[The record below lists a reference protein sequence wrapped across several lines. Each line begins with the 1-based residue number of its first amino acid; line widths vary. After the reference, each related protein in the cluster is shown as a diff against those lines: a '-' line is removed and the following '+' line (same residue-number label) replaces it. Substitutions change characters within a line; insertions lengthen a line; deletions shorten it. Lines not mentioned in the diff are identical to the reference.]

1 MIYLLD
7 TNIVSYWMRGDEK
20 FISKIKSHKPSE
32 LSICTV
38 TLAEIYYGIEKSP
51 VKKKERRNKIERI
64 SSQLEIHS
72 FDELAA
78 RKYSII
84 RSQLEKDGL
93 AISER
98 DLQIASIA
106 MANKLIVV
114 TRTRRNFLFSSS
126 LKGSVSSIRPAA
138 FQASG
143 WVET

>member
-20 FISKIKSHKPSE
+20 LINKIKNHKPSE

-51 VKKKERRNKIERI
+51 VKKKERRHKIERI
-64 SSQLEIHS
+64 SSQLEIYP

-84 RSQLEKDGL
+84 RSQLEKDGSV
-93 AISER
+93 ISER

-114 TRTRRNFLFSSS
+114 THNIKEFDRIVKLEVEDWATDSS
-126 LKGSVSSIRPAA
+126 R
-138 FQASG
+138 
-143 WVET
+143 

>member
-20 FISKIKSHKPSE
+20 LIRKIKSRKPSE

-51 VKKKERRNKIERI
+51 VKMKVRRNKIERL

-72 FDELAA
+72 FDELSV
-78 RKYSII
+78 RKYAMI
-84 RSQLEKDGL
+84 RNQLEKIGL
-93 AISER
+93 VISER

-114 TRTRRNFLFSSS
+114 THNIKEFKRIVKLE
-126 LKGSVSSIRPAA
+126 
-138 FQASG
+138 
-143 WVET
+143 VEDWATD

>member
-20 FISKIKSHKPSE
+20 LISKIKNRKPSE

-64 SSQLEIHS
+64 SSQLEIHA

-78 RKYSII
+78 RKYAII

-93 AISER
+93 VISAR

-106 MANKLIVV
+106 MANKLIAV
-114 TRTRRNFLFSSS
+114 THNVKEFKRVAKLE
-126 LKGSVSSIRPAA
+126 
-138 FQASG
+138 
-143 WVET
+143 VEDWATD

>member
-20 FISKIKSHKPSE
+20 LINKIKSHKPSE
-32 LSICTV
+32 LSICTI
-38 TLAEIYYGIEKSP
+38 TLAEIYYGIERSL

-64 SSQLEIHS
+64 HSHLEIYP

-84 RSQLEKDGL
+84 RTQLEKDGIV
-93 AISER
+93 ISER

-114 TRTRRNFLFSSS
+114 THNVKEF
-126 LKGSVSSIRPAA
+126 IRIANLD
-138 FQASG
+138 
-143 WVET
+143 VEDWAKEPSR

>member
-20 FISKIKSHKPSE
+20 LINKIKNHKPSE

-51 VKKKERRNKIERI
+51 VKKKERRHKIERI
-64 SSQLEIHS
+64 SSQLEIYP

-84 RSQLEKDGL
+84 RSQLEKDGSV
-93 AISER
+93 ISAR

-114 TRTRRNFLFSSS
+114 THNIKEFDRIVKLEVEDWATDSS
-126 LKGSVSSIRPAA
+126 R
-138 FQASG
+138 
-143 WVET
+143 

>member
-1 MIYLLD
+1 MYLLD
-7 TNIVSYWMRGDEK
+7 TNIVSYWMRGDK
-20 FISKIKSHKPSE
+20 KLIKKIKSHKPSE

-51 VKKKERRNKIERI
+51 VKKKERRHKIERI
-64 SSQLEIHS
+64 ASQLEIYP

-84 RSQLEKDGL
+84 RNQLEKDGSV
-93 AISER
+93 ISER

-114 TRTRRNFLFSSS
+114 AHNIKEFDRIVKLEVENWATD
-126 LKGSVSSIRPAA
+126 
-138 FQASG
+138 SG
-143 WVET
+143 R